1 MRKNFAEKIREANGG
16 KIPHQEK
23 KPIKQTTEGKRRF
36 TVIRSIKFID
46 IPEDLRDVEE
56 AACGSD
62 VFYVELPDGYRLKY
76 ENGKY
81 AGRYDPNGTEA

>member
-1 MRKNFAEKIREANGG
+1 MRKNFAEKIKEANGG
-16 KIPHQEK
+16 KVPHQEK

-36 TVIRSIKFID
+36 TVIRSIKFVD
-46 IPEDLRDVEE
+46 IPEEE
-56 AACGSD
+56 ANGAD

>member
-1 MRKNFAEKIREANGG
+1 MRKNFAEKIKEANGG
-16 KIPHQEK
+16 NAIYGSTDRHPTSIPS
-23 KPIKQTTEGKRRF
+23 TNEGRRRF

-46 IPEDLRDVEE
+46 IPEEE
-56 AACGSD
+56 ANGAD

>member
-16 KIPHQEK
+16 KVPHSSV
-23 KPIKQTTEGKRRF
+23 PSITEGRRRF

-56 AACGSD
+56 EACGSD

-81 AGRYDPNGTEA
+81 AGRYDPNGTDEA